1 MNELVDLIPTLGFPI
16 VCCVAIGI
24 CFYRI
29 LMMVLSDSKEREQNL
44 MNLTRDI
51 SSKIA
56 ELGAIVDKNTE
67 AISVMNEKLEKLSD
81 EVDKKWNM
89 NRIY

>member
-1 MNELVDLIPTLGFPI
+1 MDYVELISTLGFPI

-29 LMMVLSDSKEREQNL
+29 LMMVLADSKEREQNL

-51 SSKIA
+51 STKIA
-56 ELGAIVDKNTE
+56 ELGQIVDKNTE
-67 AISVMNEKLEKLSD
+67 AISVMNEKIEKLSE
-81 EVDKKWNM
+81 EVEE
-89 NRIY
+89 RR

>member
-1 MNELVDLIPTLGFPI
+1 MNEMLDLIPTLGFPI
-16 VCCVAIGI
+16 VCCVAIGV

-56 ELGAIVDKNTE
+56 ELGGIVDKNTE
-67 AISVMNEKLEKLSD
+67 AISVMNEKLEKLSE
-81 EVDKKWNM
+81 EVDKK
-89 NRIY
+89 

>member
-1 MNELVDLIPTLGFPI
+1 MNEMLDLIPTLGFPI
-16 VCCVAIGI
+16 VCCVAIGV

-44 MNLTRDI
+44 MNLTRDV

-67 AISVMNEKLEKLSD
+67 AISVMNEKLEKLAD
-81 EVDKKWNM
+81 EVDKK
-89 NRIY
+89 

>member
-1 MNELVDLIPTLGFPI
+1 MNEMVDLIPTLGFPI
-16 VCCVAIGI
+16 VCCVAIGV

-56 ELGAIVDKNTE
+56 ELGGIVDKNTE
-67 AISVMNEKLEKLSD
+67 AISVMNEKLEKLSE
-81 EVDKKWNM
+81 EVDKK
-89 NRIY
+89 

>member
-1 MNELVDLIPTLGFPI
+1 MNEMVDLIPTLGFPI
-16 VCCVAIGI
+16 VCCVAIGV

-67 AISVMNEKLEKLSD
+67 AISVMNEKLEKLSE
-81 EVDKKWNM
+81 EVDKK
-89 NRIY
+89 

>member
-1 MNELVDLIPTLGFPI
+1 MNELINLIPTLGFPI

-29 LMMVLSDSKEREQNL
+29 LMMVLSESKEREQNL

-81 EVDKKWNM
+81 EVDKK
-89 NRIY
+89 